1 MALSQ
6 RGDGTPIAND
16 AGHTVAECMQLLR
29 HKGFQQ
35 SVVRDELAGADA
47 VMFNRVWRGIR
58 ETVLAYS
65 ESEALAYR
73 VREADVD
80 PADPFTVDPDHK
92 IWYRGG
98 EFLDVSNRLLALPL
112 PPGHSAFVTPPDVVP
127 PGGCVLGA

>member
-6 RGDGTPIAND
+6 RSDRPPIGND
-16 AGHTVAECMQLLR
+16 AGHTVAECMKLLH

-35 SVVRDELAGADA
+35 SIVRDELAGADA

-58 ETVLAYS
+58 KTVLAYS

-73 VREADVD
+73 VHDADVD

-98 EFLDVSNRLLALPL
+98 EFLDVSTQLLALP
-112 PPGHSAFVTPPDVVP
+112 PPLGHSVFVTP
-127 PGGCVLGA
+127 A

>member
-1 MALSQ
+1 MK
-6 RGDGTPIAND
+6 
-16 AGHTVAECMQLLR
+16 LLR
-29 HKGFQQ
+29 RKGFQQ
-35 SVVRDELAGADA
+35 SFVHDELASADA

-73 VREADVD
+73 ARATNVD

-98 EFLDVSNRLLALPL
+98 EFLDVSNQLLALPP
-112 PPGHSAFVTPPDVVP
+112 PPGHAEGPPSTSRHFGDGRAQRLRT
-127 PGGCVLGA
+127 GGDENKRVGDQEP

>member
-6 RGDGTPIAND
+6 RSDRTPIGSD
-16 AGHTVAECMQLLR
+16 AGLTVAECMNLLR

-35 SVVRDELAGADA
+35 SIVRDELAGADA

-58 ETVLAYS
+58 DTVLAYS

-73 VREADVD
+73 VRETDVD
-80 PADPFTVDPDHK
+80 PADPFTVDPDRK

-98 EFLDVSNRLLALPL
+98 EFVDVSNQLLALPP
-112 PPGHSAFVTPPDVVP
+112 PPGHSVFATGPDAVP
-127 PGGCVLGA
+127 PGGCAFEA